1 MKLSPEAKRLIAE
14 LKKQNPSQG
23 AAMEMAFQSGIDAA
37 TIPVFLEVG
46 LMQEK
51 DARGVPKYTE
61 EEAKAL
67 VNDLMSTAFTADYGD
82 FAETAVQP
90 AQPMFGITP
99 SMPQTIPSP
108 DKPFKE
114 KLTGALSPQA
124 YILEGEQPGTTAY
137 GQFQE
142 EYNLEPQLDEVLP
155 QLLQESFTL
164 NDAEVGIYVN
174 AFKDLYQ
181 QNRERGLSQVDA
193 QQAVFDTLMGFADAP
208 TLEKKGKKEP
218 EGGVVEALLPRFD
231 DEGPSKGIPDFDGDQ
246 MRYLRNIK
254 EAKVQQYMAERE
266 PRAIESKIPHYRF
279 NAAGT
284 SFTIPTNVYDYFL
297 ANKQLA
303 DDVYTVDSP
312 LLSSYD
318 MDLKRYFAENP
329 KMAALIPKT
338 TVDLVPTDANRKAML
353 RVDAYSDI
361 GGGEWYLDPVR
372 KSLVMANPEAY
383 AGLAESTQI
392 LGAEGLLGAGT
403 IETPLGYTLRLA
415 MSMPTALIVG
425 ATEYAAYP
433 AIKLVTGDD
442 FAEAGKEQRR
452 LTQPQYAED
461 PVLGAIAADK
471 GITGHVGDSLDNLG
485 VTGTTRTRMDYS
497 LLAFDLFLNPDVAAT
512 VGAVKG
518 LGSMATASDL
528 YRARKALGEANKA
541 SDYAKL
547 IGSSTLKPI
556 LDDFNLISYTAK
568 KMSPKHV
575 DKINNWSMGDGRVLL
590 TADVQK
596 SLSARNVANKSATP
610 LNDLANVGLD
620 ETGYA
625 TNLKRLV
632 DEQGI
637 DEVTAVKQLD
647 ELYTNNKALDEYNEY
662 VKILDEAE
670 QVGFEQAI
678 NNAKQRGGG
687 TGISR
692 TIEKG
697 KGGKPDTV
705 TDIKK
710 RADLEYLEDLYNSRA
725 ADQVT
730 GLSKI
735 SRTQDALD
743 TIYARKMV
751 FENTPRMRGLEKIQF
766 VSRDAAIHKDAYPKF
781 LERVNNDPIGQVLK
795 RAITPRTRTGMEMV
809 PAVEARGRYG
819 SDFDARMIGADKPD
833 IVFYL
838 DDVDARLL
846 KSEIE
851 SLPLPEA
858 TYERITTSLDQGK
871 LYGDDYNEILD
882 RVSTRQAMGLQ
893 EGLTTED
900 INLLSPSLQKRL
912 KEAEG
917 TSYRQGVLPFDAAR
931 SMYDTMAD
939 AFGSA
944 NAWARRALGRSKPVL
959 KDMNTPKTA
968 PVNALAYE
976 QSRMVERIQR
986 QAAGLDEKLKKQTK
1000 ELIKPKSKQMRK
1012 EYGIDGDIEV
1022 MDAVGHLVI
1031 GPVPKTDVGA
1041 LKQKAGLEDTLD
1053 YMFRQLIYADYEI
1066 LNMNYYDRGFAY
1078 KQVVLEDLYSTEGKE
1093 AYKLFLADVAD
1104 EIVADPGNFWSIF
1117 GQRVDEWSKRIKEER
1132 IDIMDPNDPT
1142 TKLRDVAYYKINK
1155 TLDPNDI
1162 RKVNAEQAL
1171 ASIERLGSAAYFYA
1185 EMRRIHDGLLVD
1197 MINRNMK
1204 PTDAGTLFKG
1214 QDVEQDSFDNLMRA
1228 TIHELATTTSVTED
1242 IMSNLR
1248 AYADMELRYQ
1258 KLKSEVDVDQL
1269 DDIQSQILEKVQELV
1284 DDTEFDVKFEKKY
1297 ELQTVTD
1304 EGQLEVLDSLET
1316 IKAQYTLDIESL
1328 RQTKEAKIER
1338 EFAPIKED
1346 YEKRIEKARE
1356 NKEES
1361 VRSKITREEDAK
1373 AKAEKEPIETKRKED
1388 NKKRNKRYKVQ
1399 EAKIKANAQ
1408 AEYKAL
1414 AGTGLTR
1421 KQYNAKQAEIKE
1433 KYGKI
1438 LKRAQKERTE
1448 DVSKIDAEAAAKKTA
1463 IDDKYKEI
1471 KQKRKDE
1478 YAAIPE
1484 DQKTPSKVKQ
1494 LRKELEAKRREIRNR
1509 YEKERAEKAAKLM
1522 ETRKEIESME
1532 KQGVAAAN
1540 ERARQAIRDQYDEQL
1555 QGIKDEYKSV
1565 RQQGLLAQL
1574 EWLSNR
1580 MDLTGTEFGKIHDIL
1595 KTPSNPDTVRDMAYK
1610 ANEYST
1616 LILRNNGILER
1627 GYTLE
1632 EMEQTLAQFMKDPE
1646 YGKLLFG
1653 LREYKA
1659 FEEQFGRYGLQKV
1672 QGTIRQWI
1680 DDNVTPMTRKA
1691 KSPTLGVVQKL
1702 VGYLQQLFYT
1712 LTLGAATRSHGL
1724 GVATGNLVTY
1734 ATTGRGIRSPKAL
1747 AGAGQTV
1754 WYGRNE
1760 FDPRAYEIA
1769 VTTPTGQKYTHR
1781 QIYDAIIKSGVRTTF
1796 NFIDNVLAEGK
1807 LITFLEA
1814 NNKKYSGFS
1823 KGFMDRMKAYATAAE
1838 NKFVQA
1844 SDLLSETMVM
1854 EDMMFR
1860 SGAMIQALEEGM
1872 AFDEAVELARRS
1884 LFDYNDLTAPEK
1896 ALSSY
1901 VFVFYNFS
1909 RQSAVDLVRGML
1921 NPNTLTRYLNMIKLH
1936 RGMNQLSRALNDDK
1950 RFPHEVFLPTY
1961 TAVRGLTEYKPGG
1974 DKSEYDFFN
1983 MRPAVPAVESV
1994 ALLLDLVNFYGTV
2007 DADKGGWALAKK
2019 FLDPKIKAVMKLDR
2033 KYVPKKF
2040 PPAYIPIL
2048 KAMSKDQQDLLD
2060 NIELIVGGKVTGRIA
2075 TQEDYGTKG
2084 MDDDQFYVYDLDEY
2098 QMEKLEQFLNLVD
2111 ALGVQRITNDY
2122 SKLFFGEGTTYQ
2134 KLTPTERVGATFGLI
2149 TPGRVKKPQIQQ
2161 QERLD
2166 ELLREMRKRQKKS
2179 EKTERDK
2186 IIPKQ

>member
-1 MKLSPEAKRLIAE
+1 MSPEVKALVDQ
-14 LKKQNPSQG
+14 LKKTNPGKGS
-23 AAMEMAFQSGIDAA
+23 ALEMALQKGMDAS
-37 TIPVFLEVG
+37 TIPIFLEVA
-46 LMQEK
+46 LTQET
-51 DARGVPKYTE
+51 DARGVPRYTE
-61 EEAKAL
+61 EEAKTF

-99 SMPQTIPSP
+99 SMPQTIPRP

-114 KLTGALSPQA
+114 KLVGAMSPQA
-124 YILEGEQPGTTAY
+124 YILEGEQPGTTAL
-137 GQFQE
+137 GPFQE

-155 QLLQESFTL
+155 QLLKESFTL
-164 NDAEVGIYVN
+164 DDAEVSIYVN

-181 QNRERGLSQVDA
+181 QNRERGLSQEGA
-193 QQAVFDTLMGFADAP
+193 QKAVFNTLMGMADPP

-218 EGGVVEALLPRFD
+218 EGGVVEAFLPRFED
-231 DEGPSKGIPDFDGDQ
+231 TGPSRGIPDFDRDQ

-254 EAKVQQYMAERE
+254 EGKVRQYMSERDQLYDDT
-266 PRAIESKIPHYRF
+266 KVPHYRF
-279 NAAGT
+279 NAAGN
-284 SFTIPTNVYDYFL
+284 SFTIPVNVYDYFL

-303 DDVYTVDSP
+303 DDVYTADTP

-318 MDLKRYFAENP
+318 MDLKQYMTENP
-329 KMAALIPKT
+329 KTAAFIPKT
-338 TVDLVPTDANRKAML
+338 KVDLVPTDANRKAML
-353 RVDAYSDI
+353 RVDAYDDI

-372 KSLVMANPEAY
+372 KSLVMAMPEAY
-383 AGLAESTQI
+383 AGIAENTQI
-392 LGAEGLLGAGT
+392 LGAEGLLGGAT
-403 IETPLGYTLRLA
+403 IETPLGYGLRLA
-415 MSMPTALIVG
+415 MSVPTAIIVG

-433 AIKLVTGDD
+433 ALKAITGED
-442 FAEAGKEQRR
+442 FAAAGKEQRKK
-452 LTQPQYAED
+452 TQPQYADD

-471 GITGHVGDSLDNLG
+471 GITGHVGDTLDFLG
-485 VTGTTRTRMDYS
+485 VTGSERTSYDLA
-497 LLAFDLFLNPDVAAT
+497 LLGFDLFLNPDIAAT
-512 VGAVKG
+512 VGAAKG
-518 LGSMATASDL
+518 LYGMATATDL

-547 IGSSTLKPI
+547 LGSNTLKPI

-568 KMSPKHV
+568 KIAPKHV
-575 DKINNWSMGDGRVLL
+575 EKINNWSMGDGRVLL

-596 SLSARNVANKSATP
+596 SLAARRVANKSDTP
-610 LNDLANVGLD
+610 LDDLYNAYLD

-625 TNLKRLV
+625 TNLKRMV

-637 DEVTAVKQLD
+637 DEVTAARQLD
-647 ELYTNNKALDEYNEY
+647 ELYTRNKALDEYNEY
-662 VKILDEAE
+662 VKVLDEAE
-670 QVGFEQAI
+670 QVGFDQAI
-678 NNAKQRGGG
+678 KSAKDRG
-687 TGISR
+687 
-692 TIEKG
+692 
-697 KGGKPDTV
+697 V
-705 TDIKK
+705 V
-710 RADLEYLEDLYNSRA
+710 ADLKYLEDLYNTRA
-725 ADQVT
+725 DETLT
-730 GLSKI
+730 GLTKVG
-735 SRTQDALD
+735 RTQDALD
-743 TIYARKMV
+743 TIYSRKIV

-781 LERVNNDPIGQVLK
+781 LERVNNDPISKIIKTAV
-795 RAITPRTRTGMEMV
+795 TPRTRTGMEVV
-809 PAVEARGRYG
+809 PARQARGRYG
-819 SDFDARMIGADKPD
+819 SDFDTTTVAAGKPD
-833 IVFYL
+833 IVYYL
-838 DDVDARLL
+838 DDLDAANLRG
-846 KSEIE
+846 EIE
-851 SLPLPEA
+851 SLAMPEA
-858 TYERITTSLDQGK
+858 TYERINTSLRENK
-871 LYGDDYNEILD
+871 LYGDDYNEIID
-882 RVSTRQAMGLQ
+882 RVNTRQAMMLP

-900 INLLSPSLQKRL
+900 ISRLDPKLQKRL
-912 KEAEG
+912 REAEG
-917 TSYRQGVLPFDAAR
+917 TSYRQGLAPLDAAR

-944 NAWARRALGRSKPVL
+944 NRWARRALGRSKPVL
-959 KDMNTPKTA
+959 KDMNAPKTA

-1066 LNMNYYDRGFAY
+1066 LNMNYYDRGFAF

-1104 EIVADPGNFWSIF
+1104 EIIADPGNFWSIF

-1162 RKVNAEQAL
+1162 RKVDAEQAL
-1171 ASIERLGSAAYFYA
+1171 ASIERLGSASYFYA

-1204 PTDAGTLFKG
+1204 PTDTDTLFKG
-1214 QDVEQDSFDNLMRA
+1214 QDVEQGSFDNLMRA
-1228 TIHELATTTSVTED
+1228 TIHELATTTAVTED

-1248 AYADMELRYQ
+1248 SYADMELRYQ

-1269 DDIQSQILEKVQELV
+1269 DDIQSQILEEVQKMV

-1328 RQTKEAKIER
+1328 RKTKEAKIEK

-1346 YEKRIEKARE
+1346 YEKRIEKA
-1356 NKEES
+1356 KEKKTETEIG
-1361 VRSKITREEDAK
+1361 KITREEDAK
-1373 AKAEKEPIETKRKED
+1373 AKAETDPIEAKRKED
-1388 NKKRNKRYKVQ
+1388 NKKRNKRYRVQ

-1408 AEYKAL
+1408 AEKDAL
-1414 AGTGLTR
+1414 AGTGLNR
-1421 KQYNAKQAEIKE
+1421 QQYRDKVKEIKE
-1433 KYGKI
+1433 KYEPI
-1438 LKRAQKERTE
+1438 LKRAQKERAE
-1448 DVSKIDAEAAAKKTA
+1448 DVAKINAEAAAKKLA
-1463 IDDKYKEI
+1463 IEEKYKEI

-1478 YAAIPE
+1478 YAAIPKKDKPDSE
-1484 DQKTPSKVKQ
+1484 VAK
-1494 LRKELEAKRREIRNR
+1494 LRKELKKKESEIRNR
-1509 YEKERAEKAAKLM
+1509 YEQERADKAAKLM
-1522 ETRKEIESME
+1522 ETRREIESME

-1540 ERARQAIRDQYDEQL
+1540 ERARQAIRDKYEEQL
-1555 QGIKDEYKSV
+1555 QEIKDEYKSV

-1574 EWLSNR
+1574 EWLSSR
-1580 MDLTGTEFGKIHDIL
+1580 MDLTDTEFGKIHDIL

-1616 LILRNNGILER
+1616 LILRNNGLLER
-1627 GYTLE
+1627 GYKLE
-1632 EMEQTLAQFMKDPE
+1632 ELENVLAQFMKDPE
-1646 YGKLLFG
+1646 YGKFLFG
-1653 LREYKA
+1653 LKEYKA

-1672 QGTIRQWI
+1672 SGTIRQWI
-1680 DDNVTPMTRKA
+1680 DNSVRSMTRKA
-1691 KSPTLGVVQKL
+1691 KSPAVGVVQKL

-1712 LTLGAATRSHGL
+1712 LTLGAATRSHGVN
-1724 GVATGNLVTY
+1724 VATGNLVTY
-1734 ATTGRGIRSPKAL
+1734 TTTGRGIRSPKAL

-1838 NKFVQA
+1838 NKFIEG

-1884 LFDYNDLTAPEK
+1884 LFDYNDLTAAEK

-1936 RGMNQLSRALNDDK
+1936 RGMNQLSRVLNDDK

-1994 ALLLDLVNFYGTV
+1994 SLLLDLVNFYGTV

-2048 KAMSKDQQDLLD
+2048 KAMSTDQQDLLD

-2075 TQEDYGTKG
+2075 TEEDYGTKG
-2084 MDDDQFYVYDLDEY
+2084 MDDDQFYVYDLNEY
-2098 QMEKLEQFLNLVD
+2098 QMEKLEAFLNLVD

>member
-14 LKKQNPSQG
+14 VKKQNPSQG

-181 QNRERGLSQVDA
+181 QNRERGLSQMDA
-193 QQAVFDTLMGFADAP
+193 QQAVFDTLMGFADVP

-266 PRAIESKIPHYRF
+266 PRAMESKIPHYRF

-403 IETPLGYTLRLA
+403 IETGLGYTLRLG
-415 MSMPTALIVG
+415 MSFPTALIVG
-425 ATEYAAYP
+425 ATEYLAYP
-433 AIKLVTGDD
+433 AIKAVTGDD

-471 GITGHVGDSLDNLG
+471 GITGHVGDALDNLG

-518 LGSMATASDL
+518 LWSMATAGDL
-528 YRARKALGEANKA
+528 YRARKALGEANNA

-547 IGSSTLKPI
+547 IGSSTMKPI

-568 KMSPKHV
+568 KMAPKHV
-575 DKINNWSMGDGRVLL
+575 DKINNWSMGDGRILL

-596 SLSARNVANKSATP
+596 SLSARNVANKSDTP
-610 LNDLANVGLD
+610 LMDLYNDGLD

-625 TNLKRLV
+625 TNLRRLV

-662 VKILDEAE
+662 VKILDDAE
-670 QVGFEQAI
+670 EVGIQTAV
-678 NNAKQRGGG
+678 NNAKQRG
-687 TGISR
+687 
-692 TIEKG
+692 
-697 KGGKPDTV
+697 V
-705 TDIKK
+705 V
-710 RADLEYLEDLYNSRA
+710 ADLEYLEDLYNSRA
-725 ADQVT
+725 ADQVF
-730 GLSKI
+730 GLNQIRK
-735 SRTQDALD
+735 TQDALD

-833 IVFYL
+833 VVFYL
-838 DDVDARLL
+838 DGLDADLL

-917 TSYRQGVLPFDAAR
+917 TSYRQGFLPFDAAR

-1000 ELIKPKSKQMRK
+1000 ELIKPKSKEMRK

-1104 EIVADPGNFWSIF
+1104 EIIADPGNFWSIF

-1171 ASIERLGSAAYFYA
+1171 ASIERLGSASYFYS

-1228 TIHELATTTSVTED
+1228 TIHELATTTAVTED

-1248 AYADMELRYQ
+1248 SYADMELRYQ

-1346 YEKRIEKARE
+1346 YEKRIEKA
-1356 NKEES
+1356 KEKKTETEIG
-1361 VRSKITREEDAK
+1361 KITREEDAK
-1373 AKAEKEPIETKRKED
+1373 AKAETDPIEEKRIED
-1388 NKKRNKRYKVQ
+1388 NKKRNKRYRVQ
-1399 EAKIKANAQ
+1399 EAKIKADAQ
-1408 AEYKAL
+1408 AERDAL
-1414 AGTGLTR
+1414 AGTGLNR
-1421 KQYNAKQAEIKE
+1421 QQYRDKVKEIKE
-1433 KYGKI
+1433 KYEPI
-1438 LKRAQKERTE
+1438 LKRAQKERAE
-1448 DVSKIDAEAAAKKTA
+1448 DVGKINAEAAAKKLA
-1463 IDDKYKEI
+1463 IEEKYAEI

-1478 YAAIPE
+1478 YAAIPKKDKPDSE
-1484 DQKTPSKVKQ
+1484 VAK
-1494 LRKELEAKRREIRNR
+1494 LRKELKKKEREIRNR

-1540 ERARQAIRDQYDEQL
+1540 ERARQAIRDKYEEQL
-1555 QGIKDEYKSV
+1555 QEIKDEYKSV

-1574 EWLSNR
+1574 EWLSTR
-1580 MDLTGTEFGKIHDIL
+1580 MDLTDTEFGKIHDIL

-1627 GYTLE
+1627 GYTLDE
-1632 EMEQTLAQFMKDPE
+1632 LEQSLAQFMKDPE

-1680 DDNVTPMTRKA
+1680 DDNVGPMTRKA
-1691 KSPTLGVVQKL
+1691 KSPALGAVQKL
-1702 VGYLQQLFYT
+1702 VGYSQQLFYT
-1712 LTLGAATRSHGL
+1712 LTLGAALRSHGL
-1724 GVATGNLVTY
+1724 GVSTGNLVTY
-1734 ATTGRGIRSPKAL
+1734 ATTGRGIRGPKAL

-1838 NKFVQA
+1838 SKFVEA

-1974 DKSEYDFFN
+1974 DKSEYDFYN
-1983 MRPAVPAVESV
+1983 MRPAVPSVESV
-1994 ALLLDLVNFYGTV
+1994 SLLLDLFNVYGTV
-2007 DADKGGWALAKK
+2007 DSDTGPFNVAKR
-2019 FLDPKIKAVMKLDR
+2019 FFDPKIKAFLKMDR

-2040 PPAYIPIL
+2040 PPAYIPYL

-2098 QMEKLEQFLNLVD
+2098 QMEKLEAFLNLVD
-2111 ALGVQRITNDY
+2111 ALGVQRIANDY
-2122 SKLFFGEGTTYQ
+2122 SKLFSGEGTPYQ